1 MADYG
6 GSNTPDH
13 LKDLWQ
19 TPLPLF
25 KALDLEFKFK
35 LDAAASA
42 KNALCTNYLTERD
55 NALKCDWV
63 SDGAIFCNP
72 PYSNPKVWIEKAA
85 IEYQMQLQPIV
96 MLVPSDTS
104 VGWFKLAL
112 ETVDE
117 VRIITGA
124 RISFIPADLKVKGK
138 SNTKGS
144 MLLIW
149 RPFITPRKILTTV
162 DKEYLFNIGDN
173 YLRK

>member
-25 KALDLEFKFK
+25 KALDLEFEFK

-55 NALKCDWV
+55 NALKCGWK
-63 SDGAIFCNP
+63 SDGAIWCNP
-72 PYSNPKVWIEKAA
+72 PYSNIRPWVEKAA
-85 IEYQMQLQPIV
+85 IECQKQLQPIV
-96 MLVPSDTS
+96 MLAPSDMS

-112 ETVDE
+112 ETIDE

-124 RISFIPADLKVKGK
+124 RV
-138 SNTKGS
+138 
-144 MLLIW
+144 
-149 RPFITPRKILTTV
+149 
-162 DKEYLFNIGDN
+162 
-173 YLRK
+173 